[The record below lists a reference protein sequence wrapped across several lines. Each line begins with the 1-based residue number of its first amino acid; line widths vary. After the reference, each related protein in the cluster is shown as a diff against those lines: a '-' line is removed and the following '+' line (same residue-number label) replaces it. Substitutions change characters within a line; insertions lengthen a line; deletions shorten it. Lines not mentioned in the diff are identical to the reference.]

1 MQTNE
6 AGMYMHKK
14 NNSDFT
20 LGKQSMQ
27 QSHDEI
33 NISIEIK
40 EIETLPALSTIQYQE
55 TLQAT
60 NKLISLEE
68 ISQFSK

>member
-40 EIETLPALSTIQYQE
+40 EIETLPALSTIQYQ
-55 TLQAT
+55 
-60 NKLISLEE
+60 
-68 ISQFSK
+68 